1 MCFIEK
7 WREFYLAKK
16 ESWQIS
22 KFGTDKIPG
31 EYIFPNLKNTNW
43 CFLNHILATF
53 KTEQGEF
60 NFDLDPR
67 VRMSPASHGLM
78 SPAHSK
84 WTLQPSHFYKF
95 SEINMVL
102 DGLIYSQI

>member
-1 MCFIEK
+1 MHLHYHCIC
-7 WREFYLAKK
+7 KK
-16 ESWQIS
+16 
-22 KFGTDKIPG
+22 G
-31 EYIFPNLKNTNW
+31 
-43 CFLNHILATF
+43 ATF

-102 DGLIYSQI
+102 DGLTHNINISIEQQ